1 MKKFLIQVLA
11 VIVGISLVTGLF
23 ILGVIIIGVV
33 SSPSKPNVKDDTVLE
48 ITLKQP
54 IMESPAEKSTFMFS
68 FSKGVSFNKGTT
80 LYLRDILDLIKQAK
94 NDEKIKGISLNL
106 EDVEGGY
113 AQISEIRQA
122 LQDFKQSKK
131 FVYAYSVNGSS
142 QKAYYLAS
150 VADSMFL
157 NPNASIELVGL
168 SMGTLF
174 FKNFGEKYGLGF
186 EIVRHGKYK
195 SAVEPFMRDKMS
207 DESRQQFK
215 ELSDDIW
222 SKVSSD
228 ISQSR
233 KLPISSVNLVADSL
247 YGFVAEYAMAH
258 KLTDRLVTESQYYD
272 IIKKKLG
279 VASDKKI
286 NKISLAKYKEAAN
299 LNSSSDNKIAVLYA
313 SGEIYSGKGDN
324 GVYSQ
329 TIIKQIKDIKED
341 DHIKAVVL
349 RVNSPGG
356 DAGASAEI
364 LYELNELKKKKP
376 LIVSFGEYAAS
387 GGYYISMAADKIYAQ
402 ESTIT
407 GSIGVFGMF
416 PTNVKKLSNNLGITV
431 DYVETNAN
439 SLYYSRYTGASS
451 KMKTTITQGIEIFY
465 KKFVGVVMN
474 NRKKT
479 FDQVDAL
486 GGGRVWSGKQAL
498 KNGLIDEIGTFND
511 AIAFAAQKAKLKD
524 YQVVDYPKEKSDFER
539 FMDMFSSKDDDD
551 DDTQVKVTENLLREE
566 LGAENFRLYQ
576 KIKNIQQQKGILYLM
591 PFELEIK

>member
-23 ILGVIIIGVV
+23 ILGIIIIGVV
-33 SSPSKPNVKDDTVLE
+33 SSPSKPSIKDDTVLE

-54 IMESPAEKSTFMFS
+54 IMESPTEKSVS
-68 FSKGVSFNKGTT
+68 LLSFNKGTT

-157 NPNASIELVGL
+157 NPNATIELAGL
-168 SMGTLF
+168 SAEVLF
-174 FKNFGEKYGLGF
+174 YKNFGEKYGIGF
-186 EIVRHGKYK
+186 DIFRHGKYK
-195 SAVEPFMRDKMS
+195 SAIEPYMRDKMS
-207 DESRQQFK
+207 DENRQQYK
-215 ELSDDIW
+215 ELLDDMW

-233 KLPISSVNLVADSL
+233 KLPISSVNLTADSL
-247 YGFVAEYAMAH
+247 YGFVAEYAVAH

-279 VASDKKI
+279 VVANDKKI
-286 NKISLAKYKEAAN
+286 NKISLTKYKEATD

-313 SGEIYSGKGDN
+313 SSEIYSGKGDD
-324 GVYSQ
+324 GVYSE

-341 DHIKAVVL
+341 DNIKAVVL

-407 GSIGVFGMF
+407 GSIGVLGML
-416 PTNVKKLSNNLGITV
+416 PNVKKLSNNLGITT

-439 SLYYSRYTGASS
+439 SRYYSLFEGFSS
-451 KMKTTITQGIEIFY
+451 KMKTTMTQSIEIFY

-479 FDQVDAL
+479 FEQVDAL

-591 PFELEIK
+591 PFEMEIK